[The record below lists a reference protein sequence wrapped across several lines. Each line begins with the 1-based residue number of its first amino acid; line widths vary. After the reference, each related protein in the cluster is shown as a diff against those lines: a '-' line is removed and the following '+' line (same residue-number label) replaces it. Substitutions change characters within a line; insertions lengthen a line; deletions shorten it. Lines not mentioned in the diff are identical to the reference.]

1 MCRRCGYP
9 WIVPAGAAAAGR
21 TAPPTAPAESRCSEC
36 GSVVDPSTHRGLR
49 WSLPGMG
56 AQWLMRAPGMPMLL
70 SGLAAAGVLF
80 YGRSVPTG
88 YWKAELGAVGVLAAL
103 AILWAVSAAIAAVM
117 AHRVGRLRDA
127 AKQRGWWFVPLTW
140 AAAVAI
146 ACTSVPIEVGFML
159 RRTAL
164 DSMAAAWRS
173 GDVEALRAGHTAG
186 GPYAAR
192 NAARNAGTLS
202 VMFDGDRPMLPL
214 DACNGRLRVFV
225 PRADQSDP
233 KWNGLVVAENGT
245 SFLFELGG
253 YLYLPDLPPEDMPA
267 GTFLPLGDGWW
278 QGMVAQD

>member
-1 MCRRCGYP
+1 
-9 WIVPAGAAAAGR
+9 
-21 TAPPTAPAESRCSEC
+21 
-36 GSVVDPSTHRGLR
+36 
-49 WSLPGMG
+49 MG

-103 AILWAVSAAIAAVM
+103 AILWAVSAVIAAVM

-164 DSMAAAWRS
+164 DSMAAAWQA

-186 GPYAAR
+186 GPYAL
-192 NAARNAGTLS
+192 RNAGTLG

-214 DACNGRLRVFV
+214 DACSGRLRNIV
-225 PRADQSDP
+225 PLADQSDP
-233 KWNGLVVAENGT
+233 KWNGLVIAVGGT
-245 SFLFELGG
+245 GFMFELGG

-267 GTFLPLGDGWW
+267 WTFLPLGDGWW
-278 QGMVAQD
+278 QGMVEQH